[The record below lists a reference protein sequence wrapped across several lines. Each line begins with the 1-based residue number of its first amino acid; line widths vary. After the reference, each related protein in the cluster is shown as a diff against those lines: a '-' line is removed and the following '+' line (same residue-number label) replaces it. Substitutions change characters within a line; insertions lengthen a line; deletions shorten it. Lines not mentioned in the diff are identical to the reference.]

1 MHRTQIYFP
10 KELHKD
16 LKVAAKVTNMSLSE
30 YIRKALEE
38 QLYRKPTK
46 ASKKGRGNPLII
58 AKYAVRL
65 GKTDVARNF
74 SKYFEESLK

>member
-16 LKVAAKVTNMSLSE
+16 LKVAAKVANMSLSE
-30 YIRKALEE
+30 YIREVLEAK
-38 QLYRKPTK
+38 LYNKP
-46 ASKKGRGNPLII
+46 SKLPKRGRGNPLII